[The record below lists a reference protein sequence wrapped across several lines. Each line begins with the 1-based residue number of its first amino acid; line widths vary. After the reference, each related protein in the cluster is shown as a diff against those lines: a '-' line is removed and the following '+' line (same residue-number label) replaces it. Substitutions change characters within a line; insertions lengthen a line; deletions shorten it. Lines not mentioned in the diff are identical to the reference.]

1 MIINDTNN
9 YYQLNKIMNNNDYIQ
24 FQQELIE
31 YVLQKKTYLHKKYEY
46 ILEKLSLSD
55 KSDLHKLILSKRL
68 LSRLIRESDKILND
82 AQKCSTDYCSCCD
95 NGTEKS
101 NVKRHNVKWLH

>member
-82 AQKCSTDYCSCCD
+82 AQKCSTNY
-95 NGTEKS
+95 
-101 NVKRHNVKWLH
+101 